1 MNNMRSWQTRGASLS
16 ARRSESSCAML
27 CLLLLAISCVGC
39 ANGPPQSQW
48 LSYEQVRP
56 ELRRKIG
63 MERQDFVRACGRLV
77 NVGGFR
83 TADDLAGNATEEI
96 VIADG
101 ASNYYD
107 RRTAELVAAC
117 GFWDCTRDPRFCQRS
132 CPLREWTC
140 SWD

>member
-83 TADDLAGNATEEI
+83 TADEI
-96 VIADG
+96 GKERMALKALRGDFEGVLS
-101 ASNYYD
+101 SNN
-107 RRTAELVAAC
+107 RISAALRAAEA
-117 GFWDCTRDPRFCQRS
+117 R
-132 CPLREWTC
+132 
-140 SWD
+140 